1 MSKQAPFVSLGEAA
15 GRVVEKLAQTAG
27 FTHKCHCGRWGSYGY
42 GVTLHKGKEGNWYC
56 LTHKPALRIGQ

>member
-27 FTHKCHCGRWGSYGY
+27 FTHKCHCGRFAGRLY
-42 GVTLHKGKEGNWYC
+42 K
-56 LTHKPALRIGQ
+56 THRDTFPRP